1 MAAAN
6 EEEKNT
12 EETGKKKGGAVKLII
27 IVLVLLIVLG
37 GGGFFVVK
45 TFFGHKDAAATA
57 ETAAPAQQE
66 AQGGGDNPAAEQM
79 GTLYPMET
87 FIVNLADNDG
97 SRYLKVTLSLELDS
111 TEKLKEDLD
120 TRVPQLR
127 DAILAI
133 LSAKRYDEV
142 SSAQGKMILKQEILR
157 RVNSLLPKGQ
167 ITNVYFTEFVAQ

>member
-1 MAAAN
+1 MAAA
-6 EEEKNT
+6 EEEKKP
-12 EETGKKKGGAVKLII
+12 EEGGKKKGGALKMIIIALII
-27 IVLVLLIVLG
+27 LIVVG
-37 GGGFFVVK
+37 GGGFAAMK
-45 TFFGHKDAAATA
+45 ILGGHKDQTA
-57 ETAAPAQQE
+57 QAAPEAQKQE
-66 AQGGGDNPAAEQM
+66 AGNPAAEAV
-79 GTLYPMET
+79 GVLYPLET

-97 SRYLKVTLSLELDS
+97 SRYLKVTMSLELDS

-127 DAILAI
+127 DAILSI